1 MMNVLP
7 GTETSGYPKSLVA
20 PLLGG
25 AEIWPDEER
34 RSRRNYRLSE
44 LDHHPK
50 KTRVR
55 FEFARRAHQRESTP
69 KLGIN
74 RVLRVVKEKEVRE
87 WEIASSVA

>member
-1 MMNVLP
+1 MKVLP
-7 GTETSGYPKSLVA
+7 GSATSGYPKSPIA
-20 PLLGG
+20 PLLGE

-44 LDHHPK
+44 LDHQPRE
-50 KTRVR
+50 TRVR

-87 WEIASSVA
+87 REIVWSVA